1 MRQKAERQLPRVVIG
16 FVLSAL
22 HLTFD
27 MFVNSLSLTD
37 CVSVMSVFGGIIS
50 TIHVLDVDSSSPK
63 RTHYRIASVD
73 SAQVVRH
80 SLSTMSAW
88 SSLHPL
94 ESRQWRPEEKSS
106 SSPSAS
112 LRHLS
117 SGAQQRSRCRRVSRL
132 DDERH
137 SKGRLT

>member
-50 TIHVLDVDSSSPK
+50 TTHELDVDSSSL
-63 RTHYRIASVD
+63 THSRIASVD
-73 SAQVVRH
+73 SAQVV
-80 SLSTMSAW
+80 SSAQLKY
-88 SSLHPL
+88 SVGVVL
-94 ESRQWRPEEKSS
+94 SS
-106 SSPSAS
+106 SSRVSSVETGGEEQFSPSTS

-117 SGAQQRSRCRRVSRL
+117 QGAAAVEVLSGQPTS
-132 DDERH
+132 DERH

>member
-1 MRQKAERQLPRVVIG
+1 M
-16 FVLSAL
+16 
-22 HLTFD
+22 
-27 MFVNSLSLTD
+27 
-37 CVSVMSVFGGIIS
+37 S
-50 TIHVLDVDSSSPK
+50 TIHELDVDSSSPK
-63 RTHYRIASVD
+63 RTHSRIASVD

-88 SSLHPL
+88 SSLYPL

-117 SGAQQRSRCRRVSRL
+117 QGAAAVEVLSGQPTS
-132 DDERH
+132 DERH